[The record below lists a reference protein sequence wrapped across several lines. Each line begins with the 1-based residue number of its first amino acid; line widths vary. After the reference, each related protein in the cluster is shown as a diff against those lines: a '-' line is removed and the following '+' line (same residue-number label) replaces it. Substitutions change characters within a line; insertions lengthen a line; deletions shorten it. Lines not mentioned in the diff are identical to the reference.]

1 MLKIERTFSFWI
13 FSERAL
19 FPPKKGRE
27 RKDADVKEWFYLL
40 YQFDDLNSEAQQ
52 LVYRSFYTFV
62 YRDIYYLVKDHPIT
76 EDLIQESFFKVISAV
91 KKHEVLKIL
100 PWIRQIVRNLTLDY
114 LKKVYKE
121 RNVTS
126 INDVNIIE
134 SKLGSGIESLSVDK
148 EIENK
153 VRDELL
159 HEAIAELKPDY
170 RLLITLFYINE
181 LSGKEIAAI
190 LDLSEQAVSQKLLRA
205 RKKLF
210 QQFQRKWDKL

>member
-1 MLKIERTFSFWI
+1 M
-13 FSERAL
+13 
-19 FPPKKGRE
+19 
-27 RKDADVKEWFYLL
+27 KEWFYLL
-40 YQFDDLNSEAQQ
+40 YQFDDLNSEVQQ
-52 LVYRSFYTFV
+52 LVYQSFYTFV

-76 EDLIQESFFKVISAV
+76 EDLIQESFFKVLYAV

-100 PWIRQIVRNLTLDY
+100 PWIRQVVRNLTLDY
-114 LKKVYKE
+114 LKKIYKE
-121 RNVTS
+121 RNVTT
-126 INDVNIIE
+126 IDDVSIIE
-134 SKLGSGIESLSVDK
+134 SKLDIGIESISVDK

-181 LSGKEIAAI
+181 LSAKEVAAI
-190 LDLSEQAVSQKLLRA
+190 LGLSEQAVSQKLLRA
-205 RKKLF
+205 RKKLL